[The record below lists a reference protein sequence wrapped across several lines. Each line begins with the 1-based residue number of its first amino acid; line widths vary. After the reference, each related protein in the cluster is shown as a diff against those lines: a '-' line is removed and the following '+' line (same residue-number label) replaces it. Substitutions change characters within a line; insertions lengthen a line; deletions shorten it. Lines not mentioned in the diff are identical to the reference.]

1 MKNTKLA
8 AAKLRMAMS
17 GLKAAYQD
25 ASAEDRK
32 VIVATMKEVQAV
44 HGQLVNA
51 EDEAVED
58 EEDVEGMESEDL
70 DEGDG
75 ESADDLEMDEMAEE
89 DAAAG
94 MNMDDAHMSEDDM
107 VDMDEMEAAPEA
119 MPPLAMDDMSMD
131 GMGDEGAVADVDGL
145 DIPQEFIGDLGDL
158 GLIEMGES
166 DEMVEDDGEEMS
178 AEDEELAVAALA
190 LAANALKMLKAE
202 SEEDEPESSQEED
215 RAKEKAEHKA
225 MKRGEELHAHM
236 VRRLSA
242 EYDSYARKELFPNT
256 WGSKSTWNMVL
267 PKSISHVFFD
277 DGYKPSEESL
287 DKFIK
292 DWNVQDF
299 QEEKVREAIKADPR
313 FKKATSASYRTQPKV
328 AAKTGDDDVVRKL
341 REISARLSTVK
352 TPAAKPAA
360 KAPVAASAQKRGMRE
375 VLGNPLAQRA
385 RSRAR

>member
-58 EEDVEGMESEDL
+58 EEDVEGMEAEDL
-70 DEGDG
+70 DADDG

-94 MNMDDAHMSEDDM
+94 MDMDDAHMSEDDM
-107 VDMDEMEAAPEA
+107 MDEEMDAEILDSDDDSMAP
-119 MPPLAMDDMSMD
+119 LSMDDMGMSDASEDEDLSM
-131 GMGDEGAVADVDGL
+131 EVDGL
-145 DIPQEFIGDLGDL
+145 DIPQEFVGDLGDL
-158 GLIEMGES
+158 GLIEM
-166 DEMVEDDGEEMS
+166 DETIEDDGDEMS

-202 SEEDEPESSQEED
+202 SEDELLVQFGPEDMPEEDEPESSQEED
-215 RAKEKAEHKA
+215 ESKEGAEHKA
-225 MKRGEELHAHM
+225 MKRGDQLHAS
-236 VRRLSA
+236 RR
-242 EYDSYARKELFPNT
+242 P
-256 WGSKSTWNMVL
+256 V
-267 PKSISHVFFD
+267 PK
-277 DGYKPSEESL
+277 
-287 DKFIK
+287 
-292 DWNVQDF
+292 
-299 QEEKVREAIKADPR
+299 A
-313 FKKATSASYRTQPKV
+313 QPKV
-328 AAKTGDDDVVRKL
+328 AAKTGDNDVVRKL

-352 TPAAKPAA
+352 TPAKPT
-360 KAPVAASAQKRGMRE
+360 APVAASAQKRGMRE
-375 VLGNPLAQRA
+375 VLGGPLARRAPTRA
-385 RSRAR
+385 R

>member
-58 EEDVEGMESEDL
+58 EEDVEGMEAEDL
-70 DEGDG
+70 DADDG

-94 MNMDDAHMSEDDM
+94 MDMDDAHMSEDDM
-107 VDMDEMEAAPEA
+107 MDEEMDAEILDSDDDSMAP
-119 MPPLAMDDMSMD
+119 LSMDDMGMSDASEDEDLSM
-131 GMGDEGAVADVDGL
+131 EVDGL
-145 DIPQEFIGDLGDL
+145 DIPQEFVGDLGDL
-158 GLIEMGES
+158 GLIEMGEA
-166 DEMVEDDGEEMS
+166 VEDDDEMS

-202 SEEDEPESSQEED
+202 AEEDELLVQFGPEDMPEEDEPESSQEED
-215 RAKEKAEHKA
+215 ESKEGAEHKA
-225 MKRGEELHAHM
+225 MKRGDQLHAS
-236 VRRLSA
+236 RR
-242 EYDSYARKELFPNT
+242 P
-256 WGSKSTWNMVL
+256 V
-267 PKSISHVFFD
+267 PK
-277 DGYKPSEESL
+277 
-287 DKFIK
+287 
-292 DWNVQDF
+292 
-299 QEEKVREAIKADPR
+299 A
-313 FKKATSASYRTQPKV
+313 QPKV
-328 AAKTGDDDVVRKL
+328 AAKTGDNDVVRKL

-352 TPAAKPAA
+352 TPAKPT
-360 KAPVAASAQKRGMRE
+360 APVAASAQKRGMRE
-375 VLGNPLAQRA
+375 VLGGPLARRAPTRA
-385 RSRAR
+385 R